1 MSSSESPS
9 IVIIGAGVA
18 GLCLA
23 MQLQRSGRDDY
34 LILEK
39 GADVGGT
46 WRDNTYP
53 GCACDVPSLF
63 YSFSFETKRDWSRL
77 FPGQEE
83 ILGYLQGCAEKYDL
97 ARNIRFGSDVTAAEF
112 NDDSDDWTVTL
123 ASGETLVS
131 QILISSVGQLNRP
144 AFPDIPGLQDFAGKQ
159 FHSARWDHSVELTGK
174 RVAVIGNGCS
184 AVQFIPEIAPE
195 VGQLTLFQ
203 RSAHWLIPRGDAPF
217 STKALARFERFPI
230 LVRLYRYLIWLRYEL
245 MLYPLMKRSS
255 WLRKRIE
262 KVSMDML
269 HEQVSDPEL
278 RAKLTPDYPMGCKR
292 VIIHDSYFPALARN
306 NVDVETTAVSSL
318 SASGLTLA
326 DGRALDVDVVIYG
339 TGFAAT
345 GFLAPMAI
353 KGRGGRELNEVWRDG
368 AEAYLGMTV
377 PGFPNFFMTYGPNTN
392 LGHNSIIFMIEN
404 QSRFILSCLQ
414 RMKKQGSSRI
424 EVQEQASADFNVRLQ
439 EDIAQKTVWVGS
451 CDSWYKNAAGKVVN
465 NWSGSTFDYWL
476 KTRSPQWAYFI
487 QN

>member
-1 MSSSESPS
+1 MSSSEPPS

-34 LILEK
+34 LIVEK
-39 GADVGGT
+39 GSGVGGT

-77 FPGQEE
+77 FPGQPE
-83 ILGYLQGCAEKYDL
+83 ILGYLESCAKKYDL
-97 ARNIRFGSDVTAAEF
+97 TRNIRFGSEVTSAQF
-112 NDDSDDWTVTL
+112 NDATDHWTVTL
-123 ASGETLVS
+123 DSGEEIVS

-144 AFPDIPGLQDFAGKQ
+144 AYPDVPGIEDFSGQQ
-159 FHSARWDHSVELTGK
+159 FHSARWNHDVDLSGK

-184 AVQFIPEIAPE
+184 AVQFIPEIVPKLK
-195 VGQLTLFQ
+195 QLTLFQ

-217 STKALARFERFPI
+217 SDKALSRFERFPV

-255 WLRKRIE
+255 WLRARIE

-269 HEQVSDPEL
+269 EEQVADPEL

-292 VIIHDSYFPALARN
+292 VIIHDSYYPALTRD
-306 NVDVETTAVSSL
+306 NVDVDTTAVV
-318 SASGLTLA
+318 SATANGLELA
-326 DGRALDVDVVIYG
+326 DGRHLDVDVVIYG
-339 TGFAAT
+339 TGFAAS
-345 GFLAPMAI
+345 GFLAPMEI
-353 KGRGGRELNEVWRDG
+353 KGRDGLDLNEVWRDG
-368 AEAYLGMTV
+368 AQAYLGMTV

-404 QSRFILSCLQ
+404 QSRYILKCLA
-414 RMKKQGSSRI
+414 RMSKQGTTRI
-424 EVQEQASADFNVRLQ
+424 EVQAQAADDFNQSLQ
-439 EDIAQKTVWVGS
+439 QDIADKTVWVSS

-476 KTRSPQWAYFI
+476 KTRSPEWAYYDEC
-487 QN
+487 